1 MVFGLVNNQGKRY
14 ATKIQ
19 PITNYSNLSNE
30 IQEAAILIKS
40 NEIVAF
46 PTETVY
52 GLGANALNAEAVAKI
67 FQAKGRPSDNP
78 IIVHVSSFEMFTLV
92 TSDIARSDMVKKL
105 QERFWPGPLTLIV
118 QKSNQVPYITTGNL
132 ETVAVRMPNNPIAL
146 ALIHESN
153 LPIAAPSANI
163 SGSPSPTTAS
173 DVFEDMNGKIPLII
187 DGGKSEIG
195 LESTVLDISNSSKS
209 PIILRPGKI
218 TQIEIEEC
226 LGIEVEIFDI
236 STLKAENVENF
247 EVKAKSPGMKYR
259 HYAPKAEVELVSDF
273 NSLITMYN

>member
-1 MVFGLVNNQGKRY
+1 MVIGLVNNQGKRY

-105 QERFWPGPLTLIV
+105 QERFWPGPLT
-118 QKSNQVPYITTGNL
+118 
-132 ETVAVRMPNNPIAL
+132 
-146 ALIHESN
+146 
-153 LPIAAPSANI
+153 
-163 SGSPSPTTAS
+163 
-173 DVFEDMNGKIPLII
+173 
-187 DGGKSEIG
+187 
-195 LESTVLDISNSSKS
+195 
-209 PIILRPGKI
+209 
-218 TQIEIEEC
+218 
-226 LGIEVEIFDI
+226 
-236 STLKAENVENF
+236 
-247 EVKAKSPGMKYR
+247 
-259 HYAPKAEVELVSDF
+259 
-273 NSLITMYN
+273 